1 MYHVSKEVQKSIFLF
16 VVFFY
21 TENNPQNQIPVKD
34 ENVCNGTET
43 ALTALDKVLLFFSS
57 RQKYYHSSYPVSI
70 LRKSISGRHR
80 PVRVA
85 DGPMTARCR
94 FT

>member
-1 MYHVSKEVQKSIFLF
+1 MYQVSKEVPKSIFLF

-43 ALTALDKVLLFFSS
+43 ALTALNKVLLFFFI
-57 RQKYYHSSYPVSI
+57 KTEVLPFFLLPHED
-70 LRKSISGRHR
+70 ISCGYSLEAMRH
-80 PVRVA
+80 
-85 DGPMTARCR
+85 
-94 FT
+94 F